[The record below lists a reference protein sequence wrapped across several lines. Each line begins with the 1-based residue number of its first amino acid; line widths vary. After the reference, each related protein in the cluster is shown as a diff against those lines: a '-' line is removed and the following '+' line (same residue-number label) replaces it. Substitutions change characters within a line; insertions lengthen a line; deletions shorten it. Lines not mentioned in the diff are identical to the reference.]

1 MIKGSIDVKNDG
13 VMFLS
18 MPYEKGWSVYS
29 DGQEIETFPVA
40 NAMLGVKLPSGHH
53 EITMKYKPEGFTAGL
68 LASGASAVMFLLMSL
83 AEMLIRRKKKASA
96 PASEAEGQELQPEN
110 SPEETA
116 EVPEQVTDTEND
128 TSEEQGTAAGAEQET
143 AEISPENGKVVD

>member
-1 MIKGSIDVKNDG
+1 
-13 VMFLS
+13 
-18 MPYEKGWSVYS
+18 
-29 DGQEIETFPVA
+29 
-40 NAMLGVKLPSGHH
+40 
-53 EITMKYKPEGFTAGL
+53 
-68 LASGASAVMFLLMSL
+68 MFLLMSL

-116 EVPEQVTDTEND
+116 EVPEQVNVTDTEND
-128 TSEEQGTAAGAEQET
+128 TSEEQGTAEGAEQET

>member
-1 MIKGSIDVKNDG
+1 
-13 VMFLS
+13 
-18 MPYEKGWSVYS
+18 
-29 DGQEIETFPVA
+29 
-40 NAMLGVKLPSGHH
+40 
-53 EITMKYKPEGFTAGL
+53 
-68 LASGASAVMFLLMSL
+68 MFLLMSL